1 MRNLL
6 WKVDTIPFQ
15 GIVSSQEIVDHA
27 DAELDYMDYL
37 KTSLCHSVL
46 DRPGFLVCNDEDDG
60 FRLIWV
66 TDSSWRTDTED
77 ACIRPLK
84 SLYLPAF
91 KDPDS
96 PNIVLPVSCSGN
108 ETFND
113 PQTGATIQAFADDKQ
128 KAPKGDLIAA
138 YEAYLSIPNLVLN
151 LLRGR
156 SSLRYL
162 FSEASEEDDG
172 FPDFGYNL
180 ISVNNGGRT
189 MDVVAVIKN
198 RDRVGCV
205 GVYVTID
212 LFTQQYRENCWV
224 ANKQT
229 ADGKSL
235 RKFCNSL
242 ALNYRMRQRKLG
254 PYSVDPDDTFSW
266 ESYLC
271 EEKYFYSGFD
281 FDMERDLDPNEWLPF
296 LDLHK
301 EVRRGKSDD
310 DPISLL
316 PKTIPYS
323 SLYPDCEMASNRTIS
338 AVIPAA
344 YLTGRKSPL
353 KILYR

>member
-6 WKVDTIPFQ
+6 WKVNNIPFQ
-15 GIVSSQEIVDHA
+15 CITSSQENVDSAQVDQPDHS
-27 DAELDYMDYL
+27 
-37 KTSLCHSVL
+37 KTSLCDSVL
-46 DRPGFLVCNDEDDG
+46 DHPGFLVCNDEDDG

-77 ACIRPLK
+77 TCMR
-84 SLYLPAF
+84 SLEKVELPAF
-91 KDPDS
+91 KNPDS
-96 PNIVLPVSCSGN
+96 PNIVLAVSCSGK

-113 PQTGATIQAFADDKQ
+113 PQTGVTIQEFADGNEET
-128 KAPKGDLIAA
+128 PKGDLTVA
-138 YEAYLSIPNLVLN
+138 YEAYLSIPNLVFN
-151 LLRGR
+151 LLGGR
-156 SSLRYL
+156 SRLRYL
-162 FSEASEEDDG
+162 FSEVSEEDDG
-172 FPDFGYNL
+172 FPDFAYNL
-180 ISVNNGGRT
+180 ISVNSGGKT
-189 MDVVAVIKN
+189 MDVVVVIKN

-205 GVYVTID
+205 GVYATID
-212 LFTQQYRENCWV
+212 LFTQQYRENGWV

-229 ADGKSL
+229 KDSKSL

-266 ESYLC
+266 ASYLC

-281 FDMERDLDPNEWLPF
+281 FDMERDLDPNEWQPF
-296 LDLHK
+296 LDLDK
-301 EVRRGKSDD
+301 EVRKGKSG
-310 DPISLL
+310 DPASLL
-316 PKTIPYS
+316 PKMIPYS